1 VTPIDR
7 RLIEH
12 IKDRIVERFDPS
24 RIIVFGSHARGT
36 AQATSDLDIFVEME
50 SSRPPLQRAIEV
62 DSIFGLRTWPM
73 DVFVYT
79 PAEVEQLRQ
88 QRNSFLSAI
97 ESEGKVLYERR

>member
-1 VTPIDR
+1 MTPIDR

-62 DSIFGLRTWPM
+62 DSIFGLRIWPM

-88 QRNSFLSAI
+88 QRSSFLSAI
-97 ESEGKVLYERR
+97 ESDDKVLYERR